1 MKKYASIVVAALS
14 LMIWVDSSFASTQ
27 ITGEIRVNVPF
38 TFHVG
43 NTQLPAGEYTIRRAA
58 VDNPDVL
65 EMRSTDGKMAVLI
78 SGLPAQSATTPAKTE
93 LVFKK
98 YGNVAILSQIFQA
111 GSQSG
116 IELPKLLQEE
126 RAGKNGATPERQS
139 VGGTSS
145 KQE

>member
-1 MKKYASIVVAALS
+1 
-14 LMIWVDSSFASTQ
+14 MIWVDSSFASKQ

>member
-1 MKKYASIVVAALS
+1 MCRSRFTSA
-14 LMIWVDSSFASTQ
+14 
-27 ITGEIRVNVPF
+27 IRNYPQVN
-38 TFHVG
+38 
-43 NTQLPAGEYTIRRAA
+43 NTIRRAA

-111 GSQSG
+111 GSKSG